1 MNHRLRPFWSISVCC
16 AVCCGVS
23 SELAVAQDETVALRG
38 ARLLTITQGVID
50 SGVLVMRGGS
60 IIAIG
65 AQVPIPSDARVIDVA
80 GRTVMPGLI
89 DGFTNL
95 GAADI
100 PSLGQDDDEAT
111 DPVTPHLRITDALN
125 PANRFIPMARNS
137 GVTTALCAPAE
148 GNLLSGQSALIRL
161 AGTTIEEMV
170 LSTPVGIHGSL
181 GEAPKIRYG
190 PKGRAPMTRMGAA
203 ALLRQTVV
211 NAKGYAE
218 KLALYQRKRA
228 EYEAGSAEQ
237 EPTRPD
243 RDFKLEALLPV
254 VGGQKPLILGADRL
268 DDIYTALRITA
279 EFELPIVLNHGAEAH
294 RLASELAER
303 DIAVIWGP
311 VGAAYRELESER
323 GTPAT
328 PALLSEAGIRF
339 AFQTGSIENVAGL
352 LDQAR
357 AAIIHGLPPE
367 EALKALT
374 LYPAQI
380 FKVAD
385 RIGSLEVGKLADI
398 VVFDGDPLA
407 ELAKVEMVFIGGRE
421 L

>member
-1 MNHRLRPFWSISVCC
+1 
-16 AVCCGVS
+16 
-23 SELAVAQDETVALRG
+23 
-38 ARLLTITQGVID
+38 VID
-50 SGVLVMRGGS
+50 NGVLVMSGGR
-60 IIAIG
+60 ITAVG
-65 AQVPIPSDARVIDVA
+65 AQISIPSGAQVIDVA

-100 PSLGQDDDEAT
+100 PSLGKDDDEAT

-125 PANRFIPMARNS
+125 PDNRFIPLARSS
-137 GVTTALCAPAE
+137 GVTAALCAPAE

-161 AGTTIEEMV
+161 AGTSAEEMV
-170 LSTPVGIHGSL
+170 LSSPVGIHGAL

-190 PKGRAPMTRMGAA
+190 KKNRAPMTRMGAA
-203 ALLRQTVV
+203 ALLRQTIV
-211 NAKGYAE
+211 NAQGYAD
-218 KLALYQRKRA
+218 KLALYERKL
-228 EYEAGSAEQ
+228 EAHEASAEEK

-254 VGGQKPLILGADRL
+254 VDGETPLILGADRF
-268 DDIYTALRITA
+268 DDIYTALRIAA
-279 EFELPIVLNHGAEAH
+279 EFDLPLVLNRGAEGH

-311 VGAAYRELESER
+311 VGASYQELESER

-328 PALLSEAGIRF
+328 PALLSEAGVRF

-357 AAIIHGLPPE
+357 SAIIHGLPYE
-367 EALKALT
+367 EALKGLT

-380 FKVAD
+380 FGVAD
-385 RIGSLEVGKLADI
+385 RLGSLEVGKLADI
-398 VVFDGDPLA
+398 VVFDGDPLE
-407 ELAKVEMVFIGGRE
+407 ELSKVEIVFIGGKRF
-421 L
+421 